1 MTEPED
7 KKQKAKQVFI
17 TRNERHQLK
26 MLLAERDIK
35 QKDFCSEMIS
45 HFASIQDKRHET
57 GEFIYPESI
66 SRYDPDCLALTMRV
80 TDEEATLLESTVE
93 KAKIVD
99 EGMTERR
106 MLRVMFQE
114 YLEVMSKRTNR
125 NKK

>member
-17 TRNERHQLK
+17 THNERHQLK

-45 HFASIQDKRHET
+45 HFSSIQDEIQEAP
-57 GEFIYPESI
+57 EFVYPESI
-66 SRYDPDCLALTMRV
+66 SRNDPDCLALTMRV
-80 TDEEATLLESTVE
+80 TDEEADLLGATVQ

-106 MLRVMFQE
+106 MLRVMFKE
-114 YLEVMSKRTNR
+114 YLQVMSR
-125 NKK
+125 